1 VIKKALSGAL
11 LSLVLGFVTQWLNLL
26 RHVPY
31 LVHPD
36 WENQAG
42 HTAVPFS
49 IALVVILI
57 IVFSGHGTTKRGLGI
72 WSLIFAGIWIVLMFI
87 CVYFYFSLD
96 AIADA
101 QSIEQHIR
109 NWLIVYESALLAS
122 VATGTAVGFWLVA

>member
-1 VIKKALSGAL
+1 MIKKALSGAI

-26 RHVPY
+26 RHVPF

-42 HTAVPFS
+42 HTAIPFS
-49 IALVVILI
+49 VALVVVLI
-57 IVFSGHGTTKRGLGI
+57 IAFSLHGTTKRWLGI
-72 WSLIFAGIWIVLMFI
+72 WSLIFAGVWIVLMVT

-101 QSIEQHIR
+101 QSIEKHIR
-109 NWLIVYESALLAS
+109 DWLIVYEGALLAS
-122 VATGTAVGFWLVA
+122 VATGTAFGFWLA